1 VTFFCDIVLDAIQF
15 VRYKIIR
22 TADYRQ
28 KGEEANGAEDM
39 VTAARY
45 RGESLIRL
53 DAGRFGGRVTGK
65 SQTINDCESGTQSV
79 TA

>member
-1 VTFFCDIVLDAIQF
+1 
-15 VRYKIIR
+15 
-22 TADYRQ
+22 
-28 KGEEANGAEDM
+28 M

-53 DAGRFGGRVTGK
+53 DAGRFGRRVTGK